1 MRLNLPAR
9 KISAEQGG
17 WQRVLCVLCTSIRRV
32 KGFFFFFVI
41 LRNRR
46 WESIDMFDITTRVR
60 ELISAVRSRLKEI

>member
-32 KGFFFFFVI
+32 KGFFFFFCHFTEQA
-41 LRNRR
+41 LGKYRY
-46 WESIDMFDITTRVR
+46 VR
-60 ELISAVRSRLKEI
+60 HYNPC